1 MADKKKIN
9 FNINKNVLADLDT
22 EVKKTGL
29 TRTAI
34 ITTLIT
40 NYLYKKMKRE
50 VIKNEK
56 YKIK

>member
-1 MADKKKIN
+1 MANKKKIN
-9 FNINKNVLADLDT
+9 FNINKNVLADLDK
-22 EVKKTGL
+22 EANKTGL

-40 NYLYKKMKRE
+40 NYLYKKKWKRE

-56 YKIK
+56 

>member
-1 MADKKKIN
+1 MAEKKKIN
-9 FNINKNVLADLDT
+9 FNINKNVLADLDKEST
-22 EVKKTGL
+22 KTGL

-40 NYLYKKMKRE
+40 NYLYKNNESE

-56 YKIK
+56 

>member
-1 MADKKKIN
+1 MANKKKIN

-34 ITTLIT
+34 ITILIRK
-40 NYLYKKMKRE
+40 YLYKNDERE
-50 VIKNEK
+50 VI
-56 YKIK
+56 

>member
-1 MADKKKIN
+1 MANKKKIN

-40 NYLYKKMKRE
+40 NYLYKNERK

-56 YKIK
+56 